1 MLGQQILVAPVM
13 DPGKVSRDI
22 YLPDGI
28 WEDMNT
34 GLFQQG
40 PILIK
45 DYPAPLDVLPYFR
58 GSLVSSSNHVFPVII
73 TLVLATIASLVI

>member
-1 MLGQQILVAPVM
+1 MLGEQLLVAPVM
-13 DPGKVSRDI
+13 EPGQISRDI

-40 PILIK
+40 PIVLK
-45 DYPAPLDVLPYFR
+45 DYPAPLDVLPFFR
-58 GSLVSSSNHVFPVII
+58 GTLASSSSYVFPVII
-73 TLVLATIASLVI
+73 TVVLAIIASLVF